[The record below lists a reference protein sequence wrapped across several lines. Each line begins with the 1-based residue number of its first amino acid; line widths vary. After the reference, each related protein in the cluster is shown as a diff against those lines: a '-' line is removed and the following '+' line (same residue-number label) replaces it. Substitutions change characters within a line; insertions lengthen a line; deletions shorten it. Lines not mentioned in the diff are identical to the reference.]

1 MKRHTLR
8 MLLTAVLL
16 VMVLGCT
23 SVVFGDTLAG
33 GKVLTG
39 GSGTTTATGRST
51 TANGSTGASSG
62 SIYTGTQTTA
72 STGKAN
78 SGTGYN
84 YSPSATTASTGTRV
98 QTGYLEDAMPFMIVM
113 GMGIFLLL
121 AFSHLQLN
129 QTRYGKSEKYA
140 KELKDFRRACS
151 IDR

>member
-16 VMVLGCT
+16 ILVLGCT
-23 SVVFGDTLAG
+23 SVVYGDTLAG

-39 GSGTTTATGRST
+39 NTKPSTAAGTSKTTTSG
-51 TANGSTGASSG
+51 TGASSG
-62 SIYTGTQTTA
+62 SIYTGTQSSA
-72 STGKAN
+72 GTGYVS

-84 YSPSATTASTGTRV
+84 YSPSATTATTGTRV

>member
-1 MKRHTLR
+1 

-16 VMVLGCT
+16 VMVLACT
-23 SVVFGDTLAG
+23 SVAYGDTLAG

-39 GSGTTTATGRST
+39 NTARQNVTPGTAKTT
-51 TANGSTGASSG
+51 TGASSG
-62 SIYTGTQTTA
+62 SIYSGTQSSATTGTG
-72 STGKAN
+72 SVS

-84 YSPSATTASTGTRV
+84 YTPSATTTSTGTRV

-151 IDR
+151 IDD